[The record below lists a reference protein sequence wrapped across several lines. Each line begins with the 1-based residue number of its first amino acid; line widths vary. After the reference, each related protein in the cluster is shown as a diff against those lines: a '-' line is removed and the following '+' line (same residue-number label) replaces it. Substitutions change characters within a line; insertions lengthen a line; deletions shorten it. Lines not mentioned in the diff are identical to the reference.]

1 MIDYESLHHQLSHSG
16 SLCLAKH
23 DTSPEPYCAASK
35 QLTNFEQLRI
45 YKSATMPSSSDGV
58 DASASSD
65 TSPGQLDLL
74 DSVLETAGRDGSL
87 LLASVRYLLLPWFLW
102 QAILFSED

>member
-1 MIDYESLHHQLSHSG
+1 MKACIISLVIQVAYVLPSMTPAQNLIALHQNNF
-16 SLCLAKH
+16 
-23 DTSPEPYCAASK
+23 
-35 QLTNFEQLRI
+35 TNFEQLRI

-65 TSPGQLDLL
+65 MSPGQLDLL